1 MDKSPSSPRP
11 FSAPRYALTLLAVL
25 LAWTGL
31 YVSIQPLATWLTFD
45 LLSLTPG
52 GAPGLALEFF
62 LYDSAK
68 ILLLLVLMV
77 YCIGW
82 LRAGLHVERVRDY
95 LSGKGRGIGYLL
107 GATFGAITPFCSCSS
122 IPLFLGFTMARI
134 PLGIT
139 MAFLITSPLINEIA
153 VVLLWGLLGWKFTVV
168 YVVVGMAAGMLGGW
182 LLDLLRA
189 ERWLQP
195 FLRGMLGVSGQAA
208 RDERNTRLGLEERHR
223 FAWDEMTGIFRR
235 VWRWVIIGVGLGALL
250 HGFVPQDWF
259 AAHLGQ
265 GQWWSVPVA
274 VLVGIPL
281 YSNVTGVVPIME
293 SLLLKG
299 LPVGTTLAFC
309 MSTVAAHL
317 GQGQWWSVPVAVL
330 VGIPLYSNVTGVV
343 PIMESLL
350 LKGLPV
356 GTTLAFCM
364 STVAASL
371 PEMLMLKQVMRW
383 QLLALFLGLLLVIFT
398 LVGWL
403 FNSLQLTL
411 F

>member
-1 MDKSPSSPRP
+1 
-11 FSAPRYALTLLAVL
+11 
-25 LAWTGL
+25 
-31 YVSIQPLATWLTFD
+31 
-45 LLSLTPG
+45 
-52 GAPGLALEFF
+52 
-62 LYDSAK
+62 
-68 ILLLLVLMV
+68 MV

-208 RDERNTRLGLEERHR
+208 RDERSTRLGLEERHR

-250 HGFVPQDWF
+250 HGYVPQDWF
-259 AAHLGQ
+259 TA
-265 GQWWSVPVA
+265 
-274 VLVGIPL
+274 
-281 YSNVTGVVPIME
+281 
-293 SLLLKG
+293 
-299 LPVGTTLAFC
+299 
-309 MSTVAAHL
+309 
-317 GQGQWWSVPVAVL
+317 
-330 VGIPLYSNVTGVV
+330 
-343 PIMESLL
+343 IMESLL

>member
-235 VWRWVIIGVGLGALL
+235 VWRWVIIGVGLGRSCTALCRR
-250 HGFVPQDWF
+250 
-259 AAHLGQ
+259 
-265 GQWWSVPVA
+265 
-274 VLVGIPL
+274 
-281 YSNVTGVVPIME
+281 T
-293 SLLLKG
+293 G
-299 LPVGTTLAFC
+299 LPPIWARGSGGPSRWPSWWASPCTA
-309 MSTVAAHL
+309 MSRAWCPSWRACCSRACP
-317 GQGQWWSVPVAVL
+317 WAPPWPSA
-330 VGIPLYSNVTGVV
+330 
-343 PIMESLL
+343 
-350 LKGLPV
+350 
-356 GTTLAFCM
+356 
-364 STVAASL
+364 
-371 PEMLMLKQVMRW
+371 
-383 QLLALFLGLLLVIFT
+383 
-398 LVGWL
+398 
-403 FNSLQLTL
+403 
-411 F
+411 

>member
-1 MDKSPSSPRP
+1 MDKSPFSPRP

-195 FLRGMLGVSGQAA
+195 FLAACWGSPARRRGMNATPAWGWKSGTVSPG
-208 RDERNTRLGLEERHR
+208 TR
-223 FAWDEMTGIFRR
+223 
-235 VWRWVIIGVGLGALL
+235 
-250 HGFVPQDWF
+250 
-259 AAHLGQ
+259 
-265 GQWWSVPVA
+265 
-274 VLVGIPL
+274 
-281 YSNVTGVVPIME
+281 
-293 SLLLKG
+293 
-299 LPVGTTLAFC
+299 
-309 MSTVAAHL
+309 
-317 GQGQWWSVPVAVL
+317 
-330 VGIPLYSNVTGVV
+330 
-343 PIMESLL
+343 
-350 LKGLPV
+350 
-356 GTTLAFCM
+356 
-364 STVAASL
+364 
-371 PEMLMLKQVMRW
+371 
-383 QLLALFLGLLLVIFT
+383 
-398 LVGWL
+398 
-403 FNSLQLTL
+403 
-411 F
+411 

>member
-1 MDKSPSSPRP
+1 MADTPSSPRP

-139 MAFLITSPLINEIA
+139 MAF
-153 VVLLWGLLGWKFTVV
+153 
-168 YVVVGMAAGMLGGW
+168 
-182 LLDLLRA
+182 
-189 ERWLQP
+189 
-195 FLRGMLGVSGQAA
+195 
-208 RDERNTRLGLEERHR
+208 
-223 FAWDEMTGIFRR
+223 
-235 VWRWVIIGVGLGALL
+235 
-250 HGFVPQDWF
+250 
-259 AAHLGQ
+259 
-265 GQWWSVPVA
+265 
-274 VLVGIPL
+274 
-281 YSNVTGVVPIME
+281 
-293 SLLLKG
+293 
-299 LPVGTTLAFC
+299 
-309 MSTVAAHL
+309 
-317 GQGQWWSVPVAVL
+317 
-330 VGIPLYSNVTGVV
+330 
-343 PIMESLL
+343 
-350 LKGLPV
+350 
-356 GTTLAFCM
+356 CM